1 MNGIIDVMDYS
12 LYIHIPFCKHRCNY
26 CDFNTYAGMQDNIP
40 AYITALIEEIR
51 IVLCGKHCLAL
62 HSVYFGGGTPSL
74 IDLESYQVLL
84 SVIRQYAEL
93 TEDCEISLESN
104 PGTLDQNYLLCLR
117 RLGFNRISIGV
128 QSTNPFDLVRLE
140 RIHDIDDVL
149 NGIRFAR
156 MAGFTNINLDMIFG
170 LPWQSL
176 SGWENSIKRAID
188 LKPDHFSLY
197 SLIIEPGTLL
207 NKWYQKGLV
216 KLQDQDL
223 EGDMYET
230 AMRLLDSA
238 GYRHYEISNWARRDN
253 TRDFRCRHNLQYWL
267 NRPYLGLGAGA
278 HGYAENIRT
287 VNVNTIPRYIE
298 CLSNKTTRHTTFP
311 VSPAAVSTEDIDR
324 TTQMKDFLMLGLRLV
339 EDGVSDTRFTSW
351 YGISYKDVFDQEI
364 QSLLDKGLLEWVG
377 DAEDQLRLTHRGVMV
392 ANQVFMAFV

>member
-176 SGWENSIKRAID
+176 SGWENSLKRAID

-238 GYRHYEISNWARRDN
+238 GYRHYEISNWARRYN

-298 CLSNKTTRHTTFP
+298 CLSNNTTRHTTFP

-377 DAEDQLRLTHRGVMV
+377 DAEDRLRLTHRGVMV